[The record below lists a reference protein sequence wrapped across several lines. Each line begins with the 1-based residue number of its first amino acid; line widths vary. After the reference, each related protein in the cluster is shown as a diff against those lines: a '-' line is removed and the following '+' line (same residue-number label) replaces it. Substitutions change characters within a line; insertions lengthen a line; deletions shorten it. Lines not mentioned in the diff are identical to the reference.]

1 MVQDTS
7 QAMQQLS
14 LLHRTITLHTVFGVT
29 PDDRERLLQ
38 IAHELT
44 GVRNGTLIAAL
55 GQIDIKIEKL
65 RGGQIK

>member
-1 MVQDTS
+1 MQTTS
-7 QAMQQLS
+7 HALAQLD

-29 PDDRERLLQ
+29 RHDRERLLP
-38 IAHELT
+38 IANELT
-44 GVRNGTLIAAL
+44 GVRTETLTAAL

>member
-1 MVQDTS
+1 MTQDVQTMTKLD
-7 QAMQQLS
+7 

-29 PDDRERLLQ
+29 PDTRERLLQ
-38 IAHELT
+38 VANELT
-44 GVRNGTLIAAL
+44 GIRNETLAAAL

>member
-1 MVQDTS
+1 MTRDVQTLTKLD
-7 QAMQQLS
+7 

-29 PDDRERLLQ
+29 PHDRERLLR

-44 GVRNGTLIAAL
+44 GVRNETLTAAL

>member
-1 MVQDTS
+1 MTRDVQTLTKLD
-7 QAMQQLS
+7 

-29 PDDRERLLQ
+29 PYDRERLLQ

-44 GVRNGTLIAAL
+44 GVRTKTLTAAL

-65 RGGQIK
+65 RRSA